1 MNKTV
6 PAALTAA
13 LMLGGCAS
21 VDTHATFVTKTAIAL
36 VDVDSAPSG
45 ISFGYERT
53 EGYLGPRLK
62 DGSAVPVFGFIR
74 TNGSLL
80 GRSLQ
85 QVYATGC
92 AAEVVAEAKPA
103 ASGSEPSA
111 CTQVP
116 LKDEKTRPMLFATS
130 TTLGVGFTLGEG
142 NVPSLTLG
150 YRRKEA
156 SVIPVDPGAMPS
168 VLATHGNEVQA
179 DVASAKAK
187 SDIGVT
193 QFFATGRAANALAAN
208 KEVVKLFRDGA
219 DSALGAYRQQER
231 QQSLHALS
239 TLGCLS
245 ALEDQRLPAVWRNAE
260 ALGLLPADIDA
271 ASLDKV
277 GAAKARETYTR
288 YLVILNADSANTTT
302 LMDLHRS
309 FVCDLSKKA

>member
-45 ISFGYERT
+45 VSFGYERT

-103 ASGSEPSA
+103 ESGSEPSA
-111 CTQVP
+111 CTQAP

-179 DVASAKAK
+179 DLADGKAK

-208 KEVVKLFRDGA
+208 KEVVKLFREGA

-231 QQSLHALS
+231 QQSLHALT

-245 ALEDQRLPAVWRNAE
+245 ALKDERLPAVWRNAE
-260 ALGLLPADIDA
+260 ALGLLPADTDA
-271 ASLDKV
+271 AALDKV
-277 GAAKARETYTR
+277 GSAKARETYTR